1 MSDLEPHKAGYMK
14 PPKHGQ
20 FRKGQSGNLKGRPKI
35 PDDLFT
41 VLQKVLARKVTIA
54 GQDRKISIREA
65 LMRRLRERALAGE
78 KRAIALQQK
87 ILEQAAAAA
96 PDHGETDDFA
106 EAMRGL
112 AEKCRLL
119 KTQKNEEEPSDGE

>member
-20 FRKGQSGNLKGRPKI
+20 FKKGQSGNPKGRPKK
-35 PDDLFT
+35 PEDLFT
-41 VLQKVLARKVTIA
+41 VLQKVLARKVTVA
-54 GQDRKISIREA
+54 GQDRKIPLREA

-96 PDHGETDDFA
+96 PDQGNTFDYIEHK
-106 EAMRGL
+106 RRL
-112 AEKCRLL
+112 AEKLGLL
-119 KTQKNEEEPSDGE
+119 ETLRNEEEPSDGE

>member
-20 FRKGQSGNLKGRPKI
+20 FKKGQSGNPKGRPKK
-35 PDDLFT
+35 PEDLFT

-96 PDHGETDDFA
+96 PDHDNTFEYI
-106 EAMRGL
+106 EVLRGL
-112 AEKCRLL
+112 AETFRLL

>member
-1 MSDLEPHKAGYMK
+1 MSDLKPHKAGYMK

-20 FRKGQSGNLKGRPKI
+20 FKKGQSGNPKGRPKK
-35 PDDLFT
+35 PEDLFT
-41 VLQKVLARKVTIA
+41 VLQKVLARKVTVA

-65 LMRRLRERALAGE
+65 LVRRLRERTLAGE

-96 PDHGETDDFA
+96 PDHGTTIDINELKRRMAETF
-106 EAMRGL
+106 G
-112 AEKCRLL
+112 LL

>member
-20 FRKGQSGNLKGRPKI
+20 FRKGQSGNPKGRPKK
-35 PDDLFT
+35 PEDLFT

-54 GQDRKISIREA
+54 GQDRKIPLREA
-65 LMRRLRERALAGE
+65 LLRRLRERALAGE
-78 KRAIALQQK
+78 KRAITLHQK
-87 ILEQAAAAA
+87 ILEQAAAAS
-96 PDHGETDDFA
+96 PDHGKTVDINEVK
-106 EAMRGL
+106 RRL
-112 AEKCRLL
+112 AETFRLL